1 MYNNS
6 TDVNVHPGEIAE
18 TLLER
23 LCAQQILHLLLFGF
37 WDFWGGEIDCF
48 EWMKL
53 IELGITGTWFIISF
67 VSFILLIRSS
77 VK

>member
-6 TDVNVHPGEIAE
+6 TDVNVHPCKIVE

-37 WDFWGGEIDCF
+37 WDFWDGEIDCF

-53 IELGITGTWFIISF
+53 IELGILIYNFFCIIYT
-67 VSFILLIRSS
+67 VGSFIC
-77 VK
+77 